1 MADRTIVIEYTNWR
15 GERTHRHIKPISID
29 FTSNKWHPEPQWIMD
44 ALDLDKNEVRS
55 FAMSG
60 IHATAVRG

>member
-1 MADRTIVIEYTNWR
+1 MTERTIIIDYANWR
-15 GERTHRHIKPISID
+15 GERSHRHIKPISID
-29 FTSNKWHPEPQWIMD
+29 FTSNEWHPEPQWIMD

-60 IHATAVRG
+60 IHSTAVRE